1 MKVKNWMSL
10 DPITVTPDTQVTAAH
25 KIMAENR
32 IRRLPVVDHDG
43 GLVGMITLRNI
54 IEASPSA
61 AEALSRHEMNALMD
75 KLKVGHIM
83 AKDPETCS
91 PEDSVMDVM
100 RRGHI
105 KGIGAYPVVEN
116 GKLVGITTET
126 EIFRAMVH
134 IFGTHE
140 GNSIVVLE
148 NVDLENSLGEV
159 SKIAGYIES
168 VSVPVEAIFS
178 LPQRSTAGHRVY
190 VRVQTSQPKEVIKV
204 LKTAGYQ
211 VVK

>member
-1 MKVKNWMSL
+1 MKVKNWMSI

-32 IRRLPVVDHDG
+32 IRRLPVVDGDG
-43 GLVGMITLRNI
+43 ALVGMITLRNI

-61 AEALSRHEMNALMD
+61 ADALSRHEMNTLMA

-83 AKDPETCS
+83 APNPDTCT
-91 PEDSVMDVM
+91 PEDSVLDVM
-100 RRGHI
+100 RRGHV
-105 KGIGAYPVVEN
+105 KGIGAYPVVDN

-148 NVDLENSLGEV
+148 GVDLENSLGEV
-159 SKIAGYIES
+159 SKIATHIEN

-178 LPQRSTAGHRVY
+178 LPERRSSGTGS
-190 VRVQTSQPKEVIKV
+190 TSGCRPPNQNKWSRRSRPQD
-204 LKTAGYQ
+204 TM
-211 VVK
+211 

>member
-1 MKVKNWMSL
+1 MKVKNWMSI

-32 IRRLPVVDHDG
+32 IRRLPVVDDDG
-43 GLVGMITLRNI
+43 TLVGMITLRNI

-61 AEALSRHEMNALMD
+61 ADALSRHEMNALMA

-83 AKDPETCS
+83 AKNPDTCS
-91 PEDSVMDVM
+91 PEDSVLDVM
-100 RRGHI
+100 RRGHV
-105 KGIGAYPVVEN
+105 KGIGAYPVVED

-148 NVDLENSLGEV
+148 GVDLENSLGEV
-159 SKIAGYIES
+159 SKIATLIEK

-178 LPQRSTAGHRVY
+178 LPERRSSGHRVY
-190 VRVQTSQPKEVIKV
+190 VRVQTSQPKDVIKT
-204 LKTAGYQ
+204 LKAAGYN
-211 VVK
+211 VIK

>member
-32 IRRLPVVDHDG
+32 IRRLPVIEHDG
-43 GLVGMITLRNI
+43 SLVGMITLRNI

-83 AKDPETCS
+83 AKNPATCT
-91 PEDSVMDVM
+91 PDDSVMDVM
-100 RRGHI
+100 RGGHI
-105 KGIGAYPVVEN
+105 KGIGAFPVVEG
-116 GKLVGITTET
+116 GKLVGIVTET

-140 GNSIVVLE
+140 GNSIVILGD
-148 NVDLENSLGEV
+148 VDLENNLGEL
-159 SKIAGYIES
+159 SRIATIIEK

-178 LPQRSTAGHRVY
+178 LPQRSSGGHRVY
-190 VRVQTSQPKEVIKV
+190 IRVQTSRPRDVEKALI
-204 LKTAGYQ
+204 AGGYKLVQ
-211 VVK
+211 